1 MEKFLSR
8 YENDEWRNY
17 FLRKILDKSKIII
30 IIIIFFYIFKIWKS
44 KMCAT
49 KQILTED

>member
-30 IIIIFFYIFKIWKS
+30 IIIIFLYS
-44 KMCAT
+44 KYENP
-49 KQILTED
+49 KYVQQSKY